1 MSIKRIAMWSG
12 PRNLSTALM
21 RSFASREDCSVVD
34 EPFYAAYLDATQ
46 IEHPLRNIIL
56 SSYSTDPW
64 DVAESCCKGI
74 VQSKIQYQKHMTHH
88 MLDSFDRSFVHD
100 ISNAFLI
107 RSPEKVVKSFG
118 KKIANFSL
126 KDLGY
131 IQQSDLFNMICDKS
145 GYSPPVVD
153 ADDLCA
159 NPAAILAKLC
169 SKLGITYSKRMLNWK
184 TGTHPYDGVW
194 GAYWYSAVNKST
206 GFLLPTDNSD
216 PISDFQRN
224 LINDAT
230 PYFSVLNEYK
240 IKIH

>member
-34 EPFYAAYLDATQ
+34 EPFYAAYLYATRV
-46 IEHPLRNIIL
+46 EHPLRNIIL
-56 SSYSTDPW
+56 SSYNTDPL
-64 DVAESCCKGI
+64 DVAESCCKGT
-74 VQSKIQYQKHMTHH
+74 VQTKIQYQKHMTHH

-118 KKIANFSL
+118 KKILDFSL

-131 IQQSDLFNMICDKS
+131 VQQLDLFKMICDKS
-145 GYSPPVVD
+145 GYPPPVLD

-159 NPAAILAKLC
+159 NPVTMLTNLC
-169 SKLGITYSKRMLNWK
+169 SKLGITYSRKMLHWK
-184 TGTHPYDGVW
+184 TGKHSYDGVW

-206 GFLLPTDNSD
+206 GFSLPKDNYD
-216 PISDFQRN
+216 PISEFQRD
-224 LINDAT
+224 LINEAT
-230 PYFSVLNEYK
+230 PYFSLLNEHK
-240 IKIH
+240 I